1 MEPME
6 PNVTDK
12 TLVERW
18 QKPKVSS
25 FKVKNKNNFFS
36 LVGVD
41 VFAIVAIG
49 NQISLT

>member
-18 QKPKVSS
+18 QKTKVGN
-25 FKVKNKNNFFS
+25 FKVKNKNNFFN

-41 VFAIVAIG
+41 VFAIAIG